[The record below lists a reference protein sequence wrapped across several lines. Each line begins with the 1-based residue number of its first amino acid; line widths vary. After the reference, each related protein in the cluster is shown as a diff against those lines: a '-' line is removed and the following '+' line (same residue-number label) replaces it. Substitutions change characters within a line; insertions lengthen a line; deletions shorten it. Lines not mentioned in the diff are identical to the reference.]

1 MSYNKIQYI
10 SDIEKYKGDIPK
22 GYDLVVYENKTN
34 PKNGFVLYGFDEI
47 YDYDDFGIR
56 QPQYCFIKTI

>member
-22 GYDLVVYENKTN
+22 GYDLVVYEKQTN
-34 PKNGFVLYGFDEI
+34 PKNGFVLYWFDEI
-47 YDYDDFGIR
+47 YD
-56 QPQYCFIKTI
+56 